1 MNLKFVK
8 QFVAA
13 VGLVFSLSAA
23 ANSSGET
30 WHPSADTASAFLLSV
45 NGQTL
50 WQSNADKRLLP
61 ASLTKLV
68 TALVIAEN
76 PNLKNWVTI
85 SQKAAKQGG
94 TKLYLKPKERFR
106 AAELLGAMLIKSAN
120 DACFALVQWDAGSEA
135 AFVKKMNAKVAELK
149 LVNTHFDNACGFDGA
164 RHYSTASDLSVI
176 ANVALKTPQITV
188 WAEMQN
194 YTMQSKSGKNY
205 SFVTSNMLLGRVK
218 GADGLKTGYTQA
230 AGKCLIAHAKRGS
243 REVLLVLLNAPD
255 RWWDADSLINRAFDD
270 AKL

>member
-1 MNLKFVK
+1 MNLNFVK

-13 VGLVFSLSAA
+13 LGLLFSLSAV
-23 ANSSGET
+23 ANSSDEI
-30 WHPSADTASAFLLSV
+30 WQPSADIASAFLLSI
-45 NGQTL
+45 NGKTV
-50 WQSNADKRLLP
+50 WKSNVDRRFPP

-68 TALVIAEN
+68 AALVIAEN
-76 PNLKNWVTI
+76 PNLKSWVTI

-94 TKLYLKPKERFR
+94 TKLYLKPKEQFR

-120 DACFALVQWDAGSEA
+120 DACMALAEWDAGSET
-135 AFVKKMNAKVAELK
+135 AFVRKMNAKVTELK
-149 LVNTHFDNACGFDGA
+149 LANTHFDNACGFDGA

-176 ANVALKTPQITV
+176 ANAALRTSQITV
-188 WAEMQN
+188 WTDMQN
-194 YTMQSKSGKNY
+194 YTMQSNLGKNY

-243 REVLLVLLNAPD
+243 REVLLVLLNAPN
-255 RWWDADSLINRAFDD
+255 RWWDADGLINRAFGD
-270 AKL
+270 AEL